1 MKELYLIYVNY
12 IGVNHEGNY
21 LYEFIFSDTT
31 KDIDG
36 DEWDAY
42 PASGRPKP
50 PHLTFIKKV
59 GVLCSE
65 LKLAL
70 VQASHNFCVWDAID
84 GVVSLAWEDID
95 EAENYPKKRLC
106 FKFGEKINEV
116 TEKLY
121 EKDLILHY
129 DKLKYG
135 ENT

>member
-12 IGVNHEGNY
+12 IGVNYEGNY

-36 DEWDAY
+36 DDWDAY

-50 PHLTFIKKV
+50 PQLAFIKKV

-65 LKLAL
+65 MKLA
-70 VQASHNFCVWDAID
+70 VIQASHSFCVWDAID
-84 GVVSLAWEDID
+84 GVISLAWEDID

-106 FKFGEKINEV
+106 FKFGEPINDV

-121 EKDLILHY
+121 EKDLILQY
-129 DKLKYG
+129 DKLKHG
-135 ENT
+135 EKI